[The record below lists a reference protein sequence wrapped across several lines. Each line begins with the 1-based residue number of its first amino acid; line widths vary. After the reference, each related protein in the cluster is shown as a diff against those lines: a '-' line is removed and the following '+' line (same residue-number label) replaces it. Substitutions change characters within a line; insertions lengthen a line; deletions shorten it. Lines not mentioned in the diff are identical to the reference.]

1 MRSPSQPIVKYSME
15 TYGPVLPDVTLRTNA
30 TVEVL
35 KGLNV
40 DQWPQRLRGVHFG
53 HLFVKCAQGRTVCRT
68 AQVDQEYDYHILSP
82 HIWLQILTVAHQK
95 TTPVFYERLNCRQ

>member
-40 DQWPQRLRGVHFG
+40 DHWPQRLRGVHFG
-53 HLFVKCAQGRTVCRT
+53 SFLLSVLKDVQYVGQPKSTKNTTTTYYLRTFGCK
-68 AQVDQEYDYHILSP
+68 S
-82 HIWLQILTVAHQK
+82 
-95 TTPVFYERLNCRQ
+95 